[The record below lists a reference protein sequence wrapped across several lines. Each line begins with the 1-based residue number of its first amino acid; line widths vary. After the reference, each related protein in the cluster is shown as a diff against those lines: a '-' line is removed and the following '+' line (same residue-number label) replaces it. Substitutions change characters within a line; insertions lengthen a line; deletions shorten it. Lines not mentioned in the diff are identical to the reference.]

1 MRKLLLLLLLSLG
14 LVGLSNAVSS
24 VDDYYTAL
32 CVTEKSTGFNWEDN
46 NWKQLLDSVTEK
58 KIVKSFKL
66 EMKELN
72 YIID

>member
-1 MRKLLLLLLLSLG
+1 MKKNKKIKFFNLG
-14 LVGLSNAVSS
+14 
-24 VDDYYTAL
+24 
-32 CVTEKSTGFNWEDN
+32 KDN